1 MLVMVM
7 GWRDEEIR
15 MDNRRVA
22 VGALVPMR
30 VVLFRMRVESR
41 QQQQDWQQKGEE
53 AGSAREVK
61 RFFSIRL
68 RKSYHR
74 SSVREKGPAA
84 ALGSR
89 APTAPSLSLF
99 LTPPIRP

>member
-1 MLVMVM
+1 MSCVMLVMVM

-41 QQQQDWQQKGEE
+41 QQQRDWQQKGEE
-53 AGSAREVK
+53 ASPQEM
-61 RFFSIRL
+61 
-68 RKSYHR
+68 
-74 SSVREKGPAA
+74 
-84 ALGSR
+84 
-89 APTAPSLSLF
+89 
-99 LTPPIRP
+99 

>member
-1 MLVMVM
+1 MSCVMLVMVM

-41 QQQQDWQQKGEE
+41 QQQRDWQQKGEE
-53 AGSAREVK
+53 ANPQER
-61 RFFSIRL
+61 
-68 RKSYHR
+68 
-74 SSVREKGPAA
+74 
-84 ALGSR
+84 
-89 APTAPSLSLF
+89 
-99 LTPPIRP
+99 

>member
-1 MLVMVM
+1 
-7 GWRDEEIR
+7 

-53 AGSAREVK
+53 AGPQER
-61 RFFSIRL
+61 
-68 RKSYHR
+68 
-74 SSVREKGPAA
+74 
-84 ALGSR
+84 
-89 APTAPSLSLF
+89 
-99 LTPPIRP
+99 

>member
-1 MLVMVM
+1 MFIRSVMSCVMLVMVM

-15 MDNRRVA
+15 MDNRRMA

-53 AGSAREVK
+53 AGSQER
-61 RFFSIRL
+61 
-68 RKSYHR
+68 
-74 SSVREKGPAA
+74 
-84 ALGSR
+84 
-89 APTAPSLSLF
+89 
-99 LTPPIRP
+99 

>member
-1 MLVMVM
+1 
-7 GWRDEEIR
+7 

-53 AGSAREVK
+53 AGSQER
-61 RFFSIRL
+61 
-68 RKSYHR
+68 
-74 SSVREKGPAA
+74 
-84 ALGSR
+84 
-89 APTAPSLSLF
+89 
-99 LTPPIRP
+99 

>member
-1 MLVMVM
+1 MSCVMLVMVM

-41 QQQQDWQQKGEE
+41 QQQ
-53 AGSAREVK
+53 
-61 RFFSIRL
+61 
-68 RKSYHR
+68 
-74 SSVREKGPAA
+74 
-84 ALGSR
+84 
-89 APTAPSLSLF
+89 
-99 LTPPIRP
+99 